1 MADKVF
7 IGTGSSIDLST
18 AGNYSPSGVP
28 ANGDRL
34 FFINGLSTDKITA
47 GLATLAAVTLALVRV
62 YDTYSG
68 QFGTDALSGGDVQMG
83 YDVMQF
89 GYPSGTRSAGS
100 GGGPTRAKIK
110 TNAIGGVTIVHSTGT
125 SADAALGGEA
135 LRWTGTHATANKIY
149 VMAGSV
155 GIGTQDL
162 TAAVVTDLDV
172 QGGTVNVGVNATP
185 RNMTQSGGTFRHNG
199 LTHASGSI
207 KQTAGTLYTTG
218 ATLIPTIHVGGRAYI
233 NHRVSAGICTDTL
246 LVRGTGEADLTDD
259 PRDFQI
265 TDPLLVQKGGKL
277 YFARPGQLTGA
288 GWQSDGCDINE
299 VTVKAGGSAVVT
311 MTAV

>member
-47 GLATLAAVTLALVRV
+47 GLATLAAVTLALVR
-62 YDTYSG
+62 
-68 QFGTDALSGGDVQMG
+68 